1 MEDISVNPEEKSGK
15 VNIKTQK
22 VVEKFVEGVDLTQK
36 YSLDELKK
44 VLSESYKSSKVKED
58 GEKRALSKYNIFI
71 QNEMAGFKEQHP
83 DKSNK
88 EIMSLIAVKWNETK
102 NA

>member
-1 MEDISVNPEEKSGK
+1 MEDISINPEEKSGK
-15 VNIKTQK
+15 INVKTQK
-22 VVEKFVEGVDLTQK
+22 VLEKFIKNVDISVK

-44 VLSESYKSSKVKED
+44 ILSESYKSSKVKED

-71 QNEMAGFKEQHP
+71 QNEMAGFKEQYP

-88 EIMSLIAVKWNETK
+88 EIMSLIAVKWNDVK

>member
-1 MEDISVNPEEKSGK
+1 MEELSVNPEEKSGK
-15 VNIKTQK
+15 INVKTQK
-22 VVEKFVEGVDLTQK
+22 IIDKFVTNVDITKK
-36 YSLDELKK
+36 YSLDDLKK
-44 VLSESYKSSKVKED
+44 LLSESYKSSKVKEE

-71 QNEMAGFKEQHP
+71 QNEMASFKSEYP

-102 NA
+102 NK